1 MNIAKYRF
9 TLPISEQGIHTL
21 TFNNTLEIFE
31 GVSNSGYD
39 SKAVV
44 NNSNNYHKDKPING
58 QIPIVYG
65 SNSDSTGGVYAP
77 NGWAFGYGTVNMSVP
92 RTHYVEGEDSIPVTY
107 DWDVVNT
114 NYGNEKRPA
123 INDAVIG
130 IYKVGDGALLT
141 SYRFGRNNSDGSVYR
156 AGVTSASTTSAGLSG
171 DLSNATAN
179 EASDTV
185 NIDISKLEAGTYKL
199 IFHNFFED
207 WYLPDTLN
215 ERPWQNLTD
224 EITITIHEKDIQAG
238 AFAVRDYY
246 FNDDGT
252 YGDAPTYYN
261 LMGSQLDIEDVSTSR
276 RIDHSADVTS
286 TWIKTNPFGT
296 NSITLTYNAN
306 EEDVKRGY
314 VILDF
319 DLTRLDPEVYYRM
332 YISNISFKKT
342 G

>member
-1 MNIAKYRF
+1 M
-9 TLPISEQGIHTL
+9 
-21 TFNNTLEIFE
+21 
-31 GVSNSGYD
+31 
-39 SKAVV
+39 
-44 NNSNNYHKDKPING
+44 
-58 QIPIVYG
+58 
-65 SNSDSTGGVYAP
+65 
-77 NGWAFGYGTVNMSVP
+77 
-92 RTHYVEGEDSIPVTY
+92 
-107 DWDVVNT
+107 
-114 NYGNEKRPA
+114 EKA

-130 IYKVGDGALLT
+130 VYKEGGAALLT
-141 SYRFGRNNSDGSVYR
+141 SYRFGQISSAGTELR
-156 AGVTSASTTSAGLSG
+156 AGATSASTTSAGLSG
-171 DLSNATAN
+171 NLSNATVSK
-179 EASDTV
+179 ASDTV
-185 NIDISKLEAGTYKL
+185 NIDISKLAPGTYKL

-207 WYLPDTLN
+207 WPLPTTLSD
-215 ERPWQNLTD
+215 RPWQNLTD

-252 YGDAPTYYN
+252 YGYAPTYYN
-261 LMGSQLDIEDVSTSR
+261 LMGSQLNIEDASTSR
-276 RIDHSADVTS
+276 RIDHSANVTS

-319 DLTRLDPEVYYRM
+319 DLTQLDPEVYYRM